1 MSPAQ
6 LLKFRARLE
15 RGGRDL
21 FLRYLT
27 DKAGF
32 DSKWEDHKELV
43 MKVYT
48 DDGLI
53 GDEYT
58 DSRYICIMSEGLTTE
73 EVRQCQV
80 RRKKQTTLALA
91 SPKFIN

>member
-1 MSPAQ
+1 
-6 LLKFRARLE
+6 
-15 RGGRDL
+15 
-21 FLRYLT
+21 
-27 DKAGF
+27 
-32 DSKWEDHKELV
+32 

-80 RRKKQTTLALA
+80 RRKE
-91 SPKFIN
+91 